1 MKTTFEMNNERKDY
15 VANAQL
21 NAKSPVVEIFA
32 AMSNGESLDKFGAKA
47 DKAVA
52 YIKALGE
59 RANNG
64 DYSAI
69 SELNSIRRL
78 VVEPLL
84 MEEIK
89 LLGVFGSY
97 QNVGWDESIE
107 REVPKMVGEKS
118 RIQAPNGDVVFPA
131 WETERYPV
139 STFTVS
145 GGYQVDYR
153 RVALGDMSKENEG
166 MAQVRIDI
174 MNRAKRAI
182 MLKVYN
188 AIKNATGIKYHF
200 EGAGLTKAGLDDVV
214 GKVRRIGKPN
224 VLGDYALL
232 SQITPWA
239 GYVGDA
245 PYVDFGVSDRVKD
258 EILRDGILGGY
269 NGAILTMIDNPY
281 DYATKNVAGDNF
293 ETMLPTGLGFV
304 VPAGGRS
311 PIATYTRG
319 GLTTFSG
326 NDVKTGRTLSRFDLE
341 VGCDVAKGHEFE
353 IGVLYDTNLGGLD

>member
-1 MKTTFEMNNERKDY
+1 MKTTFEMNNERKDI
-15 VANAQL
+15 VVNNQL
-21 NAKSPVVEIFA
+21 TAHSPVVEVFA
-32 AMSNGESLDKFGAKA
+32 AMAKGESLDKFGAKA

-59 RANNG
+59 RASNN
-64 DYSAI
+64 DFAAI

-89 LLGVFGSY
+89 LLGIFGSY

-107 REVPKMVGEKS
+107 REVWNHVGEKS
-118 RIQAPNGDVVFPA
+118 REQAANGDVVFPSLVKN
-131 WETERYPV
+131 TYPV
-139 STFTVS
+139 ATWTVS

-174 MNRAKRAI
+174 MNRAKAAI
-182 MLKVYN
+182 IDKVYN
-188 AIKNATGIKYHF
+188 AIYNATGVKYAF
-200 EGAGLTKAGLDDVV
+200 QGAGLTKAGVDDVI
-214 GKVRRIGKPN
+214 GKVRRIGRPT
-224 VLGDYALL
+224 VIGDYAML
-232 SQITPWA
+232 SQFTPWA
-239 GYVGDA
+239 GYVGA
-245 PYVDFGVSDRVKD
+245 INSNT
-258 EILRDGILGGY
+258 ILGISEKAMNELQQNGLLAVY
-269 NGAILTMIDNPY
+269 NGAVLAEIDNPY
-281 DYATKNVAGDNF
+281 DFTSMNSAGDNF
-293 ETMLPTGLGFV
+293 ATMLPQGLAFVLPTGGK
-304 VPAGGRS
+304 S

-326 NDVKTGRTLSRFDLE
+326 NDVKTGRVLTRFDLE

-353 IGVLYDTNLGGLD
+353 IGLLKDTNLG